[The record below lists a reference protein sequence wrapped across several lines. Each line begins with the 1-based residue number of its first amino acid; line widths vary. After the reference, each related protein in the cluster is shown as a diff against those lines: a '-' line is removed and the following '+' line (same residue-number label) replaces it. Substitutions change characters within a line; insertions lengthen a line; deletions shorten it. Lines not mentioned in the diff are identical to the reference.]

1 MASTATSLFWR
12 GGGGDRRARPSSPPL
27 TLQLLGIAC
36 LMVKPFFRWNGFHQ
50 VSPSSRRV
58 MEGKRMVWERFLWEE
73 SFMVGRARHP
83 LAPSRQ
89 LATLASLLT
98 PTTQCPSFSAFRC
111 WLKPMQGAQRKLRK
125 EGVVRGGSVSE
136 AKVRTGWSPRVDG
149 ARTEP

>member
-1 MASTATSLFWR
+1 MKPRESE
-12 GGGGDRRARPSSPPL
+12 RA
-27 TLQLLGIAC
+27 
-36 LMVKPFFRWNGFHQ
+36 
-50 VSPSSRRV
+50 
-58 MEGKRMVWERFLWEE
+58 
-73 SFMVGRARHP
+73 HP